1 MRKFAVCLSAQ
12 EIMSNADQDEV
23 AISGNRMSDIFVF
36 CIFCILYFVF
46 CILYFC
52 IFVDEY
58 GVQQGCYLAR
68 IRVTTESLFPFCI
81 FYFAFCILYFA
92 FCIFVVLLM
101 NMALLS
107 GENTCDNPE
116 S

>member
-1 MRKFAVCLSAQ
+1 
-12 EIMSNADQDEV
+12 MSNADQGGV
-23 AISGNRMSDIFVF
+23 AIWQHNMFLIFALR
-36 CIFCILYFVF
+36 IAYFVF
-46 CILYFC
+46 LHHLLCSLHFC

-58 GVQQGCYLAR
+58 GVEQGCY
-68 IRVTTESLFPFCI
+68 ISGENTSDNPDS
-81 FYFAFCILYFA
+81 FCILYFA
-92 FCIFVVLLM
+92 FCIFVFLLM